1 MAMGVHGTSTDARTR
16 AVTRKGVRKM
26 MLDLLSALY
35 DWDAFRFALWHT
47 FEALGYGDAIRT
59 LIESVGFVVWDDYS
73 ITEAAS

>member
-1 MAMGVHGTSTDARTR
+1 MAELYDLSMLEGIT
-16 AVTRKGVRKM
+16 